1 MGIYAL
7 LLVLHITSKY
17 EEKYEPNPQAVLLLF
32 TASALSGAVTFIKI
46 QLLIWEC
53 QNTILFAL
61 QILHHPAGFL
71 GYVFVP
77 NSFYLFTFFFISWY
91 KAIYVSP
98 FFIDKVK
105 KNELVPWMHF
115 TWYFFRDVFLLHQIF
130 LCISAANSHILPN
143 MNIQLLTH
151 KRYYL
156 MAHFVIFS
164 MHKRKWD
171 HWNTGYM

>member
-7 LLVLHITSKY
+7 LLALHITSKY

-71 GYVFVP
+71 GYVFAP

-105 KNELVPWMHF
+105 KNKLVPWMHF
-115 TWYFFRDVFLLHQIF
+115 TWFFFFSRCFPTSSNLSLYFCSKF
-130 LCISAANSHILPN
+130 SHFT
-143 MNIQLLTH
+143 QYEYTTTH
-151 KRYYL
+151 
-156 MAHFVIFS
+156 
-164 MHKRKWD
+164 
-171 HWNTGYM
+171 T